1 MGIGTKKLR
10 AISDLMR
17 LDKQYGTLLVLSPTL
32 WSLFIAS
39 GGTPTIKHLSVF
51 VVGAFLMRSA
61 GCVIN
66 DIADRKFDPHVER
79 TRSRPLADGRLRV
92 REAMAVFILLC
103 ALSFALVLQLNTYT
117 VVLSIGGVLLAA
129 LYPFVKRVS
138 NLPQAVLGAAFGWGA
153 VMAWSAVHESISAIA
168 VLLFVANIFWAL
180 GYDTVYALMDIE
192 DDKRIG
198 VKSAAILF
206 GSRVYTAVAL
216 LYIAFFAVL
225 AVVGV
230 LAALGT
236 LYFAGLALGAALLL
250 WSVKRVKESPTRKR
264 AFNGFLTNAVVGV
277 LILAC
282 IIIDMN
288 L

>member
-1 MGIGTKKLR
+1 MGKMTKKIG
-10 AISDLMR
+10 AISDLIR
-17 LDKQYGTLLVLSPTL
+17 LDKQYGTLLVLSPAL

-39 GGTPTIKHLSVF
+39 GGTPTTKHLSIF
-51 VVGAFLMRSA
+51 VLGAFLMRSA

-66 DIADRKFDPHVER
+66 DIADRGFDPHVER

-92 REAMAVFILLC
+92 REAAVVFLLLC
-103 ALSFALVLQLNTYT
+103 ALSFALVVQLNTYT
-117 VVLSIGGVLLAA
+117 VALSVGGVLLAA

-153 VMAWSAVHESISAIA
+153 VMAWSAVHESVGFVA

-206 GSRVYTAVAL
+206 GARVYTAVAL
-216 LYIAFFAVL
+216 LYLAFFAVL
-225 AVVGV
+225 AVVG
-230 LAALGT
+230 LLSALGA
-236 LYFAGLALGAALLL
+236 LYFAGLALGCILLL
-250 WSVKRVKESPTRKR
+250 WSLKRVKERPTRKR
-264 AFNGFLTNAVVGV
+264 AFNGFLTNAAVGM

>member
-1 MGIGTKKLR
+1 MGTKKLR

-17 LDKQYGTLLVLSPTL
+17 LDKQYGTLLVLGPTL

-39 GGTPTIKHLSVF
+39 DGTPTIKHLTVF

-79 TRSRPLADGRLRV
+79 TRRRPLADGRLRV
-92 REAMAVFILLC
+92 REAMAVFILLS

-117 VVLSIGGVLLAA
+117 VVLSVGGVLLAA

-153 VMAWSAVHESISAIA
+153 VMAWSAVHENVGVVA

-180 GYDTVYALMDIE
+180 GYDTIYALMDIE
-192 DDKRIG
+192 DDKKIG

-206 GSRVYTAVAL
+206 GTHVYTAVAL
-216 LYIAFFAVL
+216 LYIAFFAML
-225 AVVGV
+225 AAAGV

-236 LYFAGLALGAALLL
+236 LYFAGLALGAVLLL
-250 WSVKRVKESPTRKR
+250 WSVKRVKERPTRER
-264 AFNGFLTNAVVGV
+264 AFNGFLINTMVGA